1 MIHISNGISERTLL
15 HQKGE
20 RITAQ
25 RLLLLDLINT
35 EGHFDADELCARARK
50 KYPRLSLSTVY
61 RSLQL
66 FRKLGLVD
74 GHSFAEAH
82 CHYEPHAAGEHYHL
96 QCRQCGRI
104 VEFSHPLIEEIKA
117 EVGRKYDF
125 LVKEADIYLTGLCP
139 DCRQQK

>member
-1 MIHISNGISERTLL
+1 MARSSESKKDRTVL
-15 HQKGE
+15 HEKGE

-25 RLLLLDLINT
+25 RLLLLDLIRT
-35 EGHFDADELCARARK
+35 EGHFDADELYARARK

-82 CHYEPHAAGEHYHL
+82 CHYETRAVGEHYHL
-96 QCRQCGRI
+96 QCSQCGRI
-104 VEFSHPLIEEIKA
+104 VEFSNPLIEEIKA
-117 EVGRKYDF
+117 EVAKKYDF
-125 LVKEADIYLTGLCP
+125 AVKEADIHFTGLCS
-139 DCRQQK
+139 DCRQK